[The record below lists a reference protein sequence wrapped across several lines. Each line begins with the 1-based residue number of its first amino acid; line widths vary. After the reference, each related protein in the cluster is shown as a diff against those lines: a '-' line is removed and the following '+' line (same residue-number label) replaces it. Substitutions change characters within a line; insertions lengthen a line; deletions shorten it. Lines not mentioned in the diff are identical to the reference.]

1 MIDEI
6 YEIEMNGTT
15 VIREKSKKERKK
27 NAKRNWIRQI
37 CAAAI
42 FASYRYLV

>member
-27 NAKRNWIRQI
+27 EK
-37 CAAAI
+37 
-42 FASYRYLV
+42 SETKLD

>member
-15 VIREKSKKERKK
+15 VMREKSTKKKSET
-27 NAKRNWIRQI
+27 N
-37 CAAAI
+37 
-42 FASYRYLV
+42 LD